1 MTKTLPEYKVLIVDD
16 HPLQCVHLADQLA
29 AAGFGQADLA
39 SCAETALAKTE
50 SQPYHLVLIDLNMAG
65 MDGVQF
71 IDRLA
76 RQPHP
81 PTLAIVS
88 ACVRRIIES
97 VALMAREKGL
107 DVLGTFSKPFAAQDA
122 RQLASQLRQNR
133 QESAPGRPGNELAS
147 DRAALESALRQGQL
161 RAWFQPKQSLATG
174 RFAGAEALARWV
186 HPKLGCLSPGA
197 FLPAIRRHGL
207 DKALLRRIL
216 QDALHGHL
224 QWSRQGF
231 RVPVSVAAMGH
242 SAGGNLVGMLAT
254 TADDPE
260 LDDPDLPDELEEM
273 VLSHRVATSEVTFE
287 LLEDETPTVQGQYYM
302 GASRLRLKGFGLA
315 QDDFGRGYSSMYS
328 LISTPFTELKID
340 RAFVCGAASDESQAA
355 ALRSSVQLGRQL
367 GLQVTAE
374 GVETPSDLQFLRQV
388 GCHYAQGFLISAA
401 VDTEGFSQLLAQERR
416 ALTSLAR

>member
-1 MTKTLPEYKVLIVDD
+1 MTKTLSDYKVLIVDD

-50 SQPYHLVLIDLNMAG
+50 LQPYHLVLIVLNMAG

-76 RQPHP
+76 RHPHP

-88 ACVRRIIES
+88 ACLRRIIES

-107 DVLGTFSKPFAAQDA
+107 AVLGTFSKPFTAQDA

-133 QESAPGRPGNELAS
+133 QTSAPRRPGNGLAT
-147 DRAALESALRQGQL
+147 DRAALESALRHGQL

-186 HPKLGCLSPGA
+186 HPELGCLSPGA

-207 DKALLRRIL
+207 DKALLRCIL
-216 QDALHGHL
+216 QDALRGHL
-224 QWSRQGF
+224 QWSREGF
-231 RVPVSVAAMGH
+231 RIPVSV
-242 SAGGNLVGMLAT
+242 NLPT
-254 TADDPE
+254 QF
-260 LDDPDLPDELEEM
+260 LDDPDLPDELEDM
-273 VLSHRVATSEVTFE
+273 VLSQGVATSEVTFE

-388 GCHYAQGFLISAA
+388 GCHCAQGFLISAA
-401 VDTEGFSQLLAQERR
+401 VDTEGFCQLLAQERQ
-416 ALTSLAR
+416 ALTPPAR

>member
-133 QESAPGRPGNELAS
+133 QESAPGRPGNEFAS

-231 RVPVSVAAMGH
+231 RVPVSV
-242 SAGGNLVGMLAT
+242 NLPT
-254 TADDPE
+254 QF

>member
-1 MTKTLPEYKVLIVDD
+1 MTKKLSEYRVLIVDD

-29 AAGFGQADLA
+29 AAGFEQADVA

-50 SQPYHLVLIDLNMAG
+50 LQAYDLVLIDLNMAG

-76 RQPHP
+76 RQRRS

-88 ACVRRIIES
+88 ACLRRIIES

-107 DVLGTFSKPFAAQDA
+107 DVLGTFSKPFTERDA
-122 RQLASQLRQNR
+122 SQLASRLCRDRQR
-133 QESAPGRPGNELAS
+133 SAPSRLGSAPAS
-147 DRAALESALRQGQL
+147 DRTALEHALDHGQL

-174 RFAGAEALARWV
+174 RFVGAEALARWL
-186 HPKLGCLSPGA
+186 HPELGCLSPGS
-197 FLPAIRRHGL
+197 FLPAIRRLGL
-207 DKALLRRIL
+207 DKALLRQIL
-216 QDALHGHL
+216 LDSLHGHL
-224 QWSRQGF
+224 QWGQQGF
-231 RVPVSVAAMGH
+231 RVPVSV
-242 SAGGNLVGMLAT
+242 NLPT
-254 TADDPE
+254 QF

-273 VLSHRVATSEVTFE
+273 VLTHGVAPSEVTFE
-287 LLEDETPTVQGQYYM
+287 LLEDETTTVQGQYYM

-340 RAFVCGAASDESQAA
+340 RAFVSGAASDDSQAA

-374 GVETPSDLQFLRQV
+374 GVETACDLELLRQI
-388 GCHYAQGFLISAA
+388 GCHCAQGFLISAA
-401 VDTEGFSQLLAQERR
+401 VDTDGFSQLLARERR
-416 ALTSLAR
+416 AMTSPAR

>member
-1 MTKTLPEYKVLIVDD
+1 MTKPLSEYRVLIVDD

-29 AAGFGQADLA
+29 AAGFGQADVA

-50 SQPYHLVLIDLNMAG
+50 LQAYHLVLIDLNMAG

-76 RQPHP
+76 RQRRSPA
-81 PTLAIVS
+81 LAIVS

-107 DVLGTFSKPFAAQDA
+107 DVLGTFCKPFTAQDA
-122 RQLASQLRQNR
+122 SQLASQLCRDRQ
-133 QESAPGRPGNELAS
+133 QSMPGRPGTGPAS
-147 DRAALESALRQGQL
+147 DRSALEQALHHGQL
-161 RAWFQPKQSLATG
+161 QAWFQPKQSLATG
-174 RFAGAEALARWV
+174 RFVGAEALARWL
-186 HPKLGCLSPGA
+186 HPELGCLSPGA
-197 FLPAIRRHGL
+197 FLPAIRRLGL
-207 DKALLRRIL
+207 DKALLRQIL
-216 QDALHGHL
+216 QDSLRAHL
-224 QWSRQGF
+224 QWGQQGF
-231 RVPVSVAAMGH
+231 RVPVSV
-242 SAGGNLVGMLAT
+242 NLPT
-254 TADDPE
+254 QF

-273 VLSHRVATSEVTFE
+273 VLTRGVAPSEVTFE
-287 LLEDETPTVQGQYYM
+287 LLEDETTTAQGQYYM

-340 RAFVCGAASDESQAA
+340 RAFVSGAASDENQAA

-374 GVETPSDLQFLRQV
+374 GVEAASDLEFLRQI
-388 GCHYAQGFLISAA
+388 GCHCAQGFLISAA
-401 VDTEGFSQLLAQERR
+401 VDTDGFSQLLARERR
-416 ALTSLAR
+416 AMTPPAR

>member
-231 RVPVSVAAMGH
+231 RVPVSV
-242 SAGGNLVGMLAT
+242 NLPT
-254 TADDPE
+254 QF

-401 VDTEGFSQLLAQERR
+401 LDTEGFSQLLAQERR